1 MLWTSI
7 YVLPG
12 LPSCFSSLGFRVAWP
27 SCAQRW
33 IFLLKPCWARRLDFF
48 RAEIFNFECSVQKFS
63 YFGVLCKNIGQ
74 VSLHVTRPSRLT
86 IWIWPMSLE
95 CFLKPWKMRQ
105 NNELHADLASFLFNC
120 ARKNAFWGVR
130 AEILL
135 FLGFVKKYYFFG
147 GSCRSIT
154 VPSYCTSKVLF
165 RALFRGCAEMLVWGE
180 IFTSAHWTSP
190 FL

>member
-74 VSLHVTRPSRLT
+74 VLLHATRPSQFT
-86 IWIWPMSLE
+86 VWIWPMSLE
-95 CFLKPWKMRQ
+95 YFLKPWKMRQ
-105 NNELHADLASFLFNC
+105 NNEFHADLASFLFNC
-120 ARKNAFWGVR
+120 ARKNAFLVGLCRNTTFFGVC

-135 FLGFVKKYYFFG
+135 SRDIEPPKSCAGPFLGVVQKY
-147 GSCRSIT
+147 
-154 VPSYCTSKVLF
+154 
-165 RALFRGCAEMLVWGE
+165 
-180 IFTSAHWTSP
+180 
-190 FL
+190 

>member
-1 MLWTSI
+1 M
-7 YVLPG
+7 G
-12 LPSCFSSLGFRVAWP
+12 HSSL
-27 SCAQRW
+27 
-33 IFLLKPCWARRLDFF
+33 IFFSLCRNIQFGVF
-48 RAEIFNFECSVQKFS
+48 RAEIFILWCIVQKYWS
-63 YFGVLCKNIGQ
+63 GI
-74 VSLHVTRPSRLT
+74 VTCY
-86 IWIWPMSLE
+86 M
-95 CFLKPWKMRQ
+95 KMRQ
-105 NNELHADLASFLFNC
+105 INELHADLASFLFNC